1 MFDLNA
7 IVSAALNA
15 AVQQAVAP
23 LVERIAALEK
33 NEEYL
38 TNRITALESAV
49 DKATLAE
56 FIERELIASLA
67 VTDIVGEDRV
77 AQIESRVAALEG
89 DISHK
94 VQIQQANITAAL
106 AERIA
111 ALESAPTAIV
121 EEQRGIDDE
130 LVRIKQRVEA
140 LESETQGENRYLN
153 RDEVND
159 LIQEA
164 MDDHTSTYDH
174 DDYDSHVSDDD
185 KHFDGDIEDA
195 IRDALSNM
203 SFDISIR

>member
-23 LVERIAALEK
+23 LVD
-33 NEEYL
+33 
-38 TNRITALESAV
+38 RITALESAV
-49 DKATLAE
+49 DKANLAK
-56 FIERELIASLA
+56 FIEEELIASLA

-77 AQIESRVAALEG
+77 AQIESRVAALENNPAQG
-89 DISHK
+89 VDTQAAPAADITRH
-94 VQIQQANITAAL
+94 IIDAL
-106 AERIA
+106 GNTDHPLFKRLSSFMDAVAE
-111 ALESAPTAIV
+111 
-121 EEQRGIDDE
+121 Q
-130 LVRIKQRVEA
+130 
-140 LESETQGENRYLN
+140 
-153 RDEVND
+153 
-159 LIQEA
+159 A

-195 IRDALSNM
+195 VRDALSNM